1 MRGTTRQTSEE
12 LAALRAA
19 FQLVRDAVFVV
30 DARLARVADANA
42 AACRLLRVQ
51 LDELVG
57 RPWGDVLPHVG
68 ATILRDAGP
77 RLLVGVVPRPAAG
90 GAKEGDF
97 PRDALTG
104 LANREALFARAASDT
119 VGKRE
124 ARLALMFIDLDGF
137 KQINDCCGHLAGDSV
152 LRIVA
157 ERLKDSIRPGDL
169 IVRYGGDEFVVLVE
183 GVTRRRDLER
193 LARRIGRAVRRPIVV
208 EGHNFELS
216 ASIGIAQRK
225 SRAPT
230 IDALIANADRAMYR
244 VKFRRRDAQRSLSK
258 PNADKG

>member
-1 MRGTTRQTSEE
+1 
-12 LAALRAA
+12 L
-19 FQLVRDAVFVV
+19 F
-30 DARLARVADANA
+30 
-42 AACRLLRVQ
+42 
-51 LDELVG
+51 
-57 RPWGDVLPHVG
+57 
-68 ATILRDAGP
+68 
-77 RLLVGVVPRPAAG
+77 VGVVPLPASG
-90 GAKEGDF
+90 GAKEADV

-104 LANREALFARAASDT
+104 LANREALIARAASDAG
-119 VGKRE
+119 GKRP

-137 KQINDCCGHLAGDSV
+137 KRINDRCGHLAGDRV

-193 LARRIGRAVRRPIVV
+193 LARRMGRAVRRPIVV
-208 EGHNFELS
+208 DGHDVELS
-216 ASIGIAQRK
+216 ASIGIAQHK

-230 IDALIANADRAMYR
+230 IDALIANADREMYR

-258 PNADKG
+258 SNADRG